1 MTRAF
6 LLFLLLVLLPGAAS
20 CADTLRVGVTHLPP
34 YTYQDDAGK
43 WSGMGVELWRQVA
56 EREMVVY
63 RLQKVSTQDDLI
75 DGLQSGRL
83 DVTLGSH
90 ISATDEGRVD
100 FLQAYHRSALG
111 LALPPV
117 NSMWTVVKG
126 LFTLQFLYIVAG
138 LSVLLLVV
146 GSAIYFLERKANGEQ
161 FGGERS
167 IWQGIGAGF
176 WWAGVTMTT
185 IGYGDK
191 APTSLPGRAV
201 AMLWMLMA
209 LAVTSS
215 LTAAIINATDASSV
229 ITFPRD
235 LKEKQVGVITDA
247 PAAQYLASR
256 GQQYETYAT
265 PYEGLLALERGNID
279 VFVHDATSLRHAAQR
294 LEGIG
299 AYVQATDARPE
310 AYAFAVAENSDL
322 YESLNGAVIDLTT
335 TSGWRNIVASYD
347 DGERSSSESN

>member
-1 MTRAF
+1 MARSVF
-6 LLFLLLVLLPGAAS
+6 LIAGLILLSLAAR

-34 YTYQDDAGK
+34 YTYQDDAGH
-43 WSGMGVELWRQVA
+43 WSGLGVELWRQVA
-56 EREMVVY
+56 EQDMLVY
-63 RLQKVSTQDDLI
+63 RLVKVARQEDLI
-75 DGLQSGRL
+75 DALENGEL

-90 ISATDEGRVD
+90 ISAADEARVD
-100 FLQAYHRSALG
+100 FLQAYHRSSLG
-111 LALPPV
+111 LALPPA
-117 NSMWTVVKG
+117 NSLWTVIKG

-138 LSVLLLVV
+138 LSVLLLIV
-146 GSAIYFLERKANGEQ
+146 GSTIYLLERKSNGEQ

-215 LTAAIINATDASSV
+215 LTAAIINATDATQLV
-229 ITFPRD
+229 AFPRD
-235 LKEKQVGVITDA
+235 LRDQRVGVVQDA
-247 PAAQYLASR
+247 PAAQYLSSR
-256 GQQYETYAT
+256 DQDFVTFDT
-265 PYEGLLALERGNID
+265 PRDGLLALERGDID
-279 VFVHDATSLRHAAQR
+279 VFVHDATSLRHAAR
-294 LEGIG
+294 RFTGIG

-310 AYAFAVAENSDL
+310 AYAFAVPQDGEL
-322 YESLNGAVIDLTT
+322 YEPLNAAVIDLTT
-335 TSGWRNIVASYD
+335 TTGWRNIVSTYD
-347 DGERSSSESN
+347 DGERSSSESD

>member
-1 MTRAF
+1 MTRACS
-6 LLFLLLVLLPGAAS
+6 LMVLLVTLSAAS
-20 CADTLRVGVTHLPP
+20 YAGDTLRVGVTHLPP
-34 YTYQDDAGK
+34 YTYQDDAGR
-43 WSGMGVELWRQVA
+43 WSGMGLELWRQVA
-56 EREMVVY
+56 EKETLLY
-63 RLQKVSTQDDLI
+63 RLVEVKRQEDLI
-75 DGLQSGRL
+75 EGLEAGAL

-90 ISATDEGRVD
+90 ISAADEARVD

-111 LALPPV
+111 LALPPA
-117 NSMWTVVKG
+117 NSLWTVVTG

-138 LSVLLLVV
+138 LSVLLLIV
-146 GSAIYFLERKANGEQ
+146 GSAIYFLEREANGEQ

-201 AMLWMLMA
+201 AMLWMLVA

-229 ITFPRD
+229 VTFPRD
-235 LKEKQVGVITDA
+235 LQEKTVGVIQDA
-247 PAAQYLASR
+247 PAAQYLSSR
-256 GQQYETYAT
+256 GQDFQTYAT
-265 PYEGLLALERGNID
+265 PYDGLLALERGEIE
-279 VFVHDATSLRHAAQR
+279 VFVHDATALRHAAR
-294 LEGIG
+294 RFAGIG
-299 AYVQATDARPE
+299 AYVQGTDARPE
-310 AYAFAVAENSDL
+310 AYAFAVSEDSNW
-322 YESLNGAVIDLTT
+322 YEPLNGAVIDLTT

-347 DGERSSSESN
+347 DGERSSSEAN